1 MVNSSTYNLLFNR
14 KIGGLN
20 KKVDFFKLLNEKKAF
35 LTKTFGNLIFQLLI
49 TFIIAFRVK
58 SPDLLENNLYFWGLI
73 ITTFIIIFLL
83 AMFKNMPPIVKFI
96 LFTIFSISWG
106 LLLSKIKEQ
115 TSPEIIKSALLGV
128 ISIFIAMLTVGLLI
142 TSMGITMSPKLGFI
156 LLVALLLL
164 IIVSIVSMFM
174 KSYDTYHKAISVF
187 ALLLFSIFI
196 IYDTNTILQRKYL
209 GDFITASIDYY
220 LDILNIFINLI
231 NIQS

>member
-1 MVNSSTYNLLFNR
+1 MVHSSTYNLLFNR
-14 KIGGLN
+14 KSGGLN
-20 KKVDFFKLLNEKKAF
+20 KKVDFFKLLNEKKSF
-35 LTKTFGNLIFQLLI
+35 LAKTFGNLIFQLLV
-49 TFIIAFRVK
+49 TFIIAFQVK

-83 AMFKNMPPIVKFI
+83 AMVSMPPIMKFI

-128 ISIFIAMLTVGLLI
+128 ISIFIAMFTVGLLI
-142 TSMGITMSPKLGFI
+142 TSMGITMSPRFGFI
-156 LLVALLLL
+156 LLVALILL

-187 ALLLFSIFI
+187 ALVLFSIFI
-196 IYDTNTILQRKYL
+196 IYDTNTILQRNYL

>member
-1 MVNSSTYNLLFNR
+1 MVHSSTYNLLFNQ
-14 KIGGLN
+14 KSGGLN
-20 KKVDFFKLLNEKKAF
+20 KKVDFFKLLNEKKSF
-35 LTKTFGNLIFQLLI
+35 LAKTFGNLIFQLLV
-49 TFIIAFRVK
+49 TFIIAFNIK

-83 AMFKNMPPIVKFI
+83 AMVSMPPIMKFI
-96 LFTIFSISWG
+96 LFTIFSICWG

-128 ISIFIAMLTVGLLI
+128 ISIFIAMFTVGLLI
-142 TSMGITMSPKLGFI
+142 TSMGITMSPRFGFI
-156 LLVALLLL
+156 LLVALILL

-187 ALLLFSIFI
+187 ALVLFSIFI
-196 IYDTNTILQRKYL
+196 IYDTNTILQRNYL

>member
-20 KKVDFFKLLNEKKAF
+20 KKVDFFKLLNEKKSF
-35 LTKTFGNLIFQLLI
+35 LAKTFGNLIFQLLI

-58 SPDLLENNLYFWGLI
+58 SPDLLENNLYFWVLI

-83 AMFKNMPPIVKFI
+83 AMVSMPPIVKFI
-96 LFTIFSISWG
+96 LFTIFSICWG

-128 ISIFIAMLTVGLLI
+128 ISIFIAMFTVGLLI
-142 TSMGITMSPKLGFI
+142 TSMGITMSPKFGFI

-164 IIVSIVSMFM
+164 IIISIVSMFM
-174 KSYDTYHKAISVF
+174 KSYNTYHKAISVF

-196 IYDTNTILQRKYL
+196 IYDTNTILQRNYL

>member
-1 MVNSSTYNLLFNR
+1 MVHSSTHNLLFNR
-14 KIGGLN
+14 KSGGLN
-20 KKVDFFKLLNEKKAF
+20 KKVDFFKLLNEKKSF
-35 LTKTFGNLIFQLLI
+35 LAKTFGNLIFQLLV
-49 TFIIAFRVK
+49 TFIIAFQVK

-83 AMFKNMPPIVKFI
+83 AMVSMPPIMKFI
-96 LFTIFSISWG
+96 LFTIFSICWG

-128 ISIFIAMLTVGLLI
+128 ISIFIAMFTVGLLI
-142 TSMGITMSPKLGFI
+142 TSMGITMSPRFGFI
-156 LLVALLLL
+156 LLVALILL

-187 ALLLFSIFI
+187 ALVLFSIFI
-196 IYDTNTILQRKYL
+196 IYDTNTILQRNYL

-220 LDILNIFINLI
+220 LDTLNIFINLI

>member
-20 KKVDFFKLLNEKKAF
+20 KKVDFFKLLNEKKSF
-35 LTKTFGNLIFQLLI
+35 LAKTFGNLIFQLLV

-83 AMFKNMPPIVKFI
+83 AMVSMPPIMKFI

-142 TSMGITMSPKLGFI
+142 TSMGITMSPRFGFI

-196 IYDTNTILQRKYL
+196 IYDTNTILQRNYL

>member
-1 MVNSSTYNLLFNR
+1 MVHSSTYNLLFNR
-14 KIGGLN
+14 KSGGLN
-20 KKVDFFKLLNEKKAF
+20 KRVDFFKLLNEKKAF
-35 LTKTFGNLIFQLLI
+35 LAKTFGNLIFQLLI

-83 AMFKNMPPIVKFI
+83 AMVSMPPIMKFI

-115 TSPEIIKSALLGV
+115 PSPEIIKSALLGV
-128 ISIFIAMLTVGLLI
+128 ISIFIAMFIVGLLI

-187 ALLLFSIFI
+187 ALVLFSIFI
-196 IYDTNTILQRKYL
+196 IYDTNTILQRNYL

-231 NIQS
+231 NVQS

>member
-1 MVNSSTYNLLFNR
+1 MVHSSTYNLLFNR
-14 KIGGLN
+14 KSGGLN
-20 KKVDFFKLLNEKKAF
+20 KRVDFFKLLNEKKAF
-35 LTKTFGNLIFQLLI
+35 LAKTFGNLIFQLLI

-83 AMFKNMPPIVKFI
+83 AMVSMPPIMKFI

-115 TSPEIIKSALLGV
+115 ASPEIIKSALLGV
-128 ISIFIAMLTVGLLI
+128 ISIFIAMFIVGLLI

-187 ALLLFSIFI
+187 ALVLFSIFI
-196 IYDTNTILQRKYL
+196 IYDTNTILQRNYL

-231 NIQS
+231 NVQS

>member
-1 MVNSSTYNLLFNR
+1 
-14 KIGGLN
+14 
-20 KKVDFFKLLNEKKAF
+20 
-35 LTKTFGNLIFQLLI
+35 
-49 TFIIAFRVK
+49 
-58 SPDLLENNLYFWGLI
+58 
-73 ITTFIIIFLL
+73 
-83 AMFKNMPPIVKFI
+83 MF
-96 LFTIFSISWG
+96 
-106 LLLSKIKEQ
+106 
-115 TSPEIIKSALLGV
+115 
-128 ISIFIAMLTVGLLI
+128 TVGLLI

-196 IYDTNTILQRKYL
+196 IYDTNTILQRNYL

>member
-1 MVNSSTYNLLFNR
+1 MVHSSTYNLLFNR
-14 KIGGLN
+14 KSGGLN
-20 KKVDFFKLLNEKKAF
+20 KKVDFFKLLNEKKSF
-35 LTKTFGNLIFQLLI
+35 LAKTFGNLIFQLLV
-49 TFIIAFRVK
+49 TFIIAFQVK

-83 AMFKNMPPIVKFI
+83 AMVSMPPIMKFI
-96 LFTIFSISWG
+96 LFTIFSICWG
-106 LLLSKIKEQ
+106 LLLSKIKEH

-128 ISIFIAMLTVGLLI
+128 ISIFIAMFTVGLLI
-142 TSMGITMSPKLGFI
+142 TSMGITMSLKFGFI

-196 IYDTNTILQRKYL
+196 IYDTNTILQRNYL

>member
-20 KKVDFFKLLNEKKAF
+20 KRIDFFKLLNEKKAF
-35 LTKTFGNLIFQLLI
+35 LTKTFGNLIFQLLV

-83 AMFKNMPPIVKFI
+83 AMVSMPPIMKFI

-187 ALLLFSIFI
+187 ALVLFSIFI
-196 IYDTNTILQRKYL
+196 IYDTNTILQRNYL

>member
-1 MVNSSTYNLLFNR
+1 MVHSSTYNLLFNR
-14 KIGGLN
+14 KSGGLN

-35 LTKTFGNLIFQLLI
+35 LAKTFGNLIFQLLV

-83 AMFKNMPPIVKFI
+83 AMVSMPPIMKFI

-115 TSPEIIKSALLGV
+115 ASPEIIKSALLGV
-128 ISIFIAMLTVGLLI
+128 ISIFIAMFTVGLLI

-196 IYDTNTILQRKYL
+196 IYDTNTILQRNYL

-231 NIQS
+231 NVQS

>member
-20 KKVDFFKLLNEKKAF
+20 KRIDFFKLLNEKKAF

-83 AMFKNMPPIVKFI
+83 AMVSMPPIMKFI

-115 TSPEIIKSALLGV
+115 SSPEIIKSALLGV
-128 ISIFIAMLTVGLLI
+128 ISIFIAMFTVGLLI

-174 KSYDTYHKAISVF
+174 KSYNTYHKAISVF

-196 IYDTNTILQRKYL
+196 IYDTNTILQRNYL

-231 NIQS
+231 NVQS

>member
-1 MVNSSTYNLLFNR
+1 MVHSSTYNLLFNR
-14 KIGGLN
+14 KSGGLN
-20 KKVDFFKLLNEKKAF
+20 KRVDFFKLLNEKKAF
-35 LTKTFGNLIFQLLI
+35 LAKTFGNLIFQLLI

-83 AMFKNMPPIVKFI
+83 AMVKMPPIMKFI

-128 ISIFIAMLTVGLLI
+128 ISIFIAMFIVGLLI

-187 ALLLFSIFI
+187 ALVLFSIFI
-196 IYDTNTILQRKYL
+196 IYDTNTILQRNYL

-220 LDILNIFINLI
+220 LDILNIFMNLI

>member
-1 MVNSSTYNLLFNR
+1 MVHSSTYNLLFNR
-14 KIGGLN
+14 KSGGLN
-20 KKVDFFKLLNEKKAF
+20 KRVDFFKLLNEKKAF
-35 LTKTFGNLIFQLLI
+35 LAKTFGNLIFQLLI
-49 TFIIAFRVK
+49 TFIIAFRIK

-83 AMFKNMPPIVKFI
+83 AMVKMPPIMKFI

-128 ISIFIAMLTVGLLI
+128 ISIFIAMFIVGLLI

-187 ALLLFSIFI
+187 ALVLFSIFI
-196 IYDTNTILQRKYL
+196 IYDTNTILQRNYL

-220 LDILNIFINLI
+220 LDILNIFMNLI

>member
-1 MVNSSTYNLLFNR
+1 MVHSSTYNLLFNR
-14 KIGGLN
+14 KSGGLN
-20 KKVDFFKLLNEKKAF
+20 KRVDFFKLLNEKKAF
-35 LTKTFGNLIFQLLI
+35 LAKTFGNLIFQLLI

-83 AMFKNMPPIVKFI
+83 AMVSMPPIMKFI

-115 TSPEIIKSALLGV
+115 ASPEIIKSALLGV
-128 ISIFIAMLTVGLLI
+128 ISIFIAMFTVGLLI

-187 ALLLFSIFI
+187 ALVLFSIFI
-196 IYDTNTILQRKYL
+196 IYDTNTILQRNYL

-220 LDILNIFINLI
+220 LDILNIFMNLI

>member
-1 MVNSSTYNLLFNR
+1 MVHSSTYNLLFNR
-14 KIGGLN
+14 KSGGLN
-20 KKVDFFKLLNEKKAF
+20 KKVDFFKLLNEKKSF
-35 LTKTFGNLIFQLLI
+35 LAKTFGNLIFQLLV
-49 TFIIAFRVK
+49 TFIIAFQVK

-83 AMFKNMPPIVKFI
+83 AMVSMPPIMKFI
-96 LFTIFSISWG
+96 LFTIFSICWG

-128 ISIFIAMLTVGLLI
+128 ISIFIAMFTVGLLI
-142 TSMGITMSPKLGFI
+142 TSMGITMSLKFGFI

-196 IYDTNTILQRKYL
+196 IYDTNTILQRNYL